1 MKIRIE
7 RLISYVLA
15 GTMVISL
22 AACGAGGAQNGS
34 GSGTQAESGQAGE
47 SEDEN
52 ADIGIVADHEQT
64 TRTDDCGTLQDVIDK
79 KLQDGQAYTLM
90 DLGDE
95 QVLLVADQTFSFED
109 EDVNAIRAEVFGQS
123 ADGVKYLGFLQCQ
136 GTATPLMEKDGMIFT
151 AGHHYTGKQTVK
163 DGALITVEESWATYD
178 ANGNETWHYDADDG
192 EDHSAMTSDEAMAKA
207 DDLLEEYFKAEPVTF
222 TIKEPEGAGQEAQT
236 GLTGEQEASAK
247 EPQKEAEAGE
257 QAADEKTEKDP
268 EQAYD
273 DIDKIQSAISA
284 YLVSTLGSPVE
295 DGSMTIPSMRILGID
310 DSDPND
316 VRVYGC
322 YWVYSYYIM
331 DKTLVMTSGGD
342 YSGVMH
348 LAKKED
354 GTYVVTQQDEIADGE
369 SFKESAKQ
377 LYGNYYDQFES
388 LESDSLQKED
398 IWEKAISDYV
408 KEHDLPVT
416 KYMDF
421 GMEEVDIPGL

>member
-34 GSGTQAESGQAGE
+34 GSSAQAESGQAGE

-52 ADIGIVADHEQT
+52 AGIGIVADHEQT

-79 KLQDGQAYTLM
+79 KLLDGQAYTLM

-136 GTATPLMEKDGMIFT
+136 GTATPLMKKDGMVFT

-207 DDLLEEYFKAEPVTF
+207 EHAELLKKAR
-222 TIKEPEGAGQEAQT
+222 AA
-236 GLTGEQEASAK
+236 
-247 EPQKEAEAGE
+247 AEA
-257 QAADEKTEKDP
+257 AAEEILTALKG
-268 EQAYD
+268 
-273 DIDKIQSAISA
+273 
-284 YLVSTLGSPVE
+284 VSK
-295 DGSMTIPSMRILGID
+295 
-310 DSDPND
+310 N
-316 VRVYGC
+316 
-322 YWVYSYYIM
+322 
-331 DKTLVMTSGGD
+331 
-342 YSGVMH
+342 
-348 LAKKED
+348 
-354 GTYVVTQQDEIADGE
+354 
-369 SFKESAKQ
+369 
-377 LYGNYYDQFES
+377 
-388 LESDSLQKED
+388 
-398 IWEKAISDYV
+398 
-408 KEHDLPVT
+408 
-416 KYMDF
+416 
-421 GMEEVDIPGL
+421 